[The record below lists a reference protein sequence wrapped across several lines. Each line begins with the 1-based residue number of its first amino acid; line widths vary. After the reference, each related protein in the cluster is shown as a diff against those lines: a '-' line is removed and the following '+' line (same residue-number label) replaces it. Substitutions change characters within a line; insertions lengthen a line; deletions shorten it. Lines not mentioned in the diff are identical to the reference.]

1 VRCPDCIQVL
11 KAFNSITSPLRS
23 QGGIISRLLFFYLFL
38 VNHLLG
44 HNMTTLSL
52 ARNKMMTLDPASF
65 INVSITELDLSYNRL
80 QSLDPFVFLP
90 LNRSLRSF
98 KIGGNPLQ
106 VSHLWSSILSPRIQL
121 NLSEFDV
128 ADIPIGRDQ
137 HFQTDLFSFHHGMR
151 SLNLSGTA
159 FNYLPV
165 EGILI
170 SFHFRIS
177 YITY

>member
-1 VRCPDCIQVL
+1 
-11 KAFNSITSPLRS
+11 
-23 QGGIISRLLFFYLFL
+23 LLFCFFICIYT
-38 VNHLLG
+38 HLLG
-44 HNMTTLSL
+44 HNLTSLSL

-90 LNRSLRSF
+90 LNQSLHNL

-128 ADIPIGRDQ
+128 ADIPIGGDQ
-137 HFQTDLFSFHHGMR
+137 HFQTDLFSFHHGMK
-151 SLNLSGTA
+151 SLNLSGTS

-165 EGILI
+165 EGTYLYKLKFSCRLYYL
-170 SFHFRIS
+170 SFSDPFS
-177 YITY
+177 TVTS